1 MSSVDLSRVKQA
13 PMQGMTGMWGG
24 VGSNLVSA
32 APEVTA
38 GEYVDNVFNTQAYDG
53 TGTTPRSFTTGLD
66 MATHGGL
73 VWFKNRTN
81 TWDGMLIDSERGL
94 SKHLKSQTDEPEG
107 DGQYAKISSMDSN
120 GFTIGSVSSV
130 NVQNEADS
138 SVVAWSWRKC
148 AKFFDVVTY
157 TGNGSARTISHSLGS
172 VPKFIVVKRYSA
184 TEDWICY
191 HVSKGAGYGVD
202 LGSDSAG
209 WTTSGYWND
218 TTPTAS
224 VFSLGTHSR
233 CNGNATN
240 YVAYLFAD
248 DTAFGAVNDDNTL
261 NQICKMGSYTGN
273 GNSTGPTVSL
283 GFEPQWIIIKNTTSS
298 GDWLMFDTYRSIEF
312 GGDKDDYLT
321 SNTNAQSAE
330 AERLE
335 LNSDGFQIRTTTAA
349 INENNSTF
357 IYYAIRRP
365 DPKVADTS
373 LLTAGDKV
381 FTIKQGASSAAPTA
395 RPTSFGGGAI
405 GPDAAWAFPYT
416 GGGSWLMNNRFM
428 GNDTLSSNNNN
439 SVGSNSYMGSYDYN
453 NGFNHYTSNNTSW
466 MFWMWMRW
474 QGFDTIQYRGNG
486 VNGRAIPHSMGQS
499 PEMIWIKDRT
509 SSYDWQVWH
518 KDLTS
523 GNHLYL
529 NSLNG
534 ETTSNSPGLGT
545 VSATTFN
552 IGSYVGVNSTDNIYM
567 ANVYSSVAGKC
578 KVGSYS
584 GNSSGQTITCGFQPR
599 FMWLKRYSSSD
610 SRWYVLDTVRGWA
623 SGNDQWLG
631 LSLTGAQSGWDFGAP
646 TSTGFTLTGGNS
658 HTNADGNDYIFY
670 AHA

>member
-1 MSSVDLSRVKQA
+1 MSSIDLSRVKQS
-13 PMQGMTGMWGG
+13 PIQGMTGMWGG
-24 VGSNLVSA
+24 VGSNLISA
-32 APEVTA
+32 AAADLTD
-38 GEYVDNVFNTQAYDG
+38 GEFVDNVFNTQAYDG
-53 TGTTPRSFTTGLD
+53 TGSTPRSFTTGLN
-66 MATHGGL
+66 MNTHGGM

-81 TWDGMLIDSERGL
+81 SWDGMVIDSERGL
-94 SKHLKSQTDEPEG
+94 SKHIKTQTDGAQE
-107 DGQYAKISSMDSN
+107 DGLYAKINSMDSN

-130 NVQNEADS
+130 NVQNEDGS
-138 SVVAWSWRKC
+138 GVVAWSWRKC
-148 AKFFDVVTY
+148 AKFFDVVTW
-157 TGNGSARTISHSLGS
+157 TGNSDTNQTISHNLSAAPGMIIAKRTDS
-172 VPKFIVVKRYSA
+172 STTGNWVV
-184 TEDWICY
+184 Y
-191 HVSKGAGYGVD
+191 HRD
-202 LGSDSAG
+202 H
-209 WTTSGYWND
+209 SGYLRFNTDQGAVND
-218 TTPTAS
+218 SGAWVPVTSAS
-224 VFSLGTHSR
+224 FKAYDYINV
-233 CNGNATN
+233 NGAS

-248 DTAFGAVNDDNTL
+248 ETAFGAVNDNNTL
-261 NQICKMGSYTGN
+261 NQICKIGSYTGN
-273 GNSTGPTVSL
+273 GNSAGPEVSL
-283 GFEPQWIIIKNTTSS
+283 GFEPQFLIIKNTSS
-298 GDWLMFDTYRSIEF
+298 AGDWLMFDTYRGIEF
-312 GGDKDDYLT
+312 GGDDDDYLT

-365 DPKVADTS
+365 DPKVQDTS
-373 LLTAGDKV
+373 LLTAGNKV
-381 FTIKQGASSAAPTA
+381 FTIKQGASSGTPSA
-395 RPTSFGGGAI
+395 RTTSFGGGGI
-405 GPDAAWAFPYT
+405 GPDASWAFPYT

-428 GNDTLSSNNNN
+428 GDATLSSN
-439 SVGSNSYMGSYDYN
+439 STGSDGSNSYMGSYDYN
-453 NGFNHYTSNNTSW
+453 NGFNHYSSNNTSW

-486 VNGRAIPHSMGQS
+486 VNGRAIPHSLGVE

-509 SSYDWQVWH
+509 SSYNWQVWH

-534 ETTSNSPGLGT
+534 ETTANSPGLGT
-545 VSATTFN
+545 VSTTTFN
-552 IGSYVGVNSTDNIYM
+552 IGSYVAVNGNNSLYM
-567 ANVYSSVAGKC
+567 ANVYSSVAGKS

-599 FMWLKRYSSSD
+599 FMWLKRYSSND
-610 SRWYVLDTVRGWA
+610 SRWYVLDTVRGWG

-646 TSTGFTLTGGNS
+646 TSTGFTLTGGND
-658 HTNADGNDYIFY
+658 HTNATGNDYIFY